1 MIDTKSLYYLA
12 ILFVNSFNL
21 VYLLVKVKDSEIGVF
36 WTLTSSFTVML
47 VIFLISQSLVWEK
60 NGIIYG
66 WT

>member
-21 VYLLVKVKDSEIGVF
+21 IYLLVKVKDSEIGIS
-36 WTLTSSFTVML
+36 WTLASSFTVML
-47 VIFLISQSLVWEK
+47 VIFLMSELLVWEK